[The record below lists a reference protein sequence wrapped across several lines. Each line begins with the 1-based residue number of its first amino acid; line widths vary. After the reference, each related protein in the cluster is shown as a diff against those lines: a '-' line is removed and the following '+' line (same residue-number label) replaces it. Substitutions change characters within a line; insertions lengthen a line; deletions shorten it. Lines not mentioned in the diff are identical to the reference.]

1 MARPLP
7 RLQGGSVTVSVL
19 GIRHHGPGSARAV
32 REELRRLEPDA
43 VLVEGP
49 PEADALLGL
58 APEME
63 PPVALLAHARAR
75 AVFWPF
81 AVFSPE
87 WQAILYGAA
96 ARIPVR
102 FIDLPAAATLAAPDT
117 DAHAGPHSDPLGE
130 LAAAAGYDDPERWWE
145 DVVEHRGDTPFQV
158 IAEAMAAVREGYA
171 PADREARRE
180 AHMRRCLRAAIK
192 EGFRRIA
199 VVCGAW
205 HVPALTGP
213 LPPATADNAL
223 LRGLPKVK
231 TELTWVPWTYG
242 RLASWSGYGAGITSP
257 GWYHH
262 LFTAPDRPVERW
274 LTAAAAVLRE
284 EGLAVSSAHVIEA
297 IRLAEGLAALRGRPL
312 AGLGEVTDAVRA
324 VLCDGDELLVSLVQR
339 RMVVG
344 DRLGAVSERTPM
356 VPLQRDLAEQRR
368 KVKLKAEA
376 VDRELDLDLR
386 RPLDLARSHLLHRLR
401 MLGVEWGRL
410 GETRG
415 KGTFREVWRLAWHPE
430 FDLTLIESAALGT
443 TVESAATRRAR
454 DLASD
459 AGAGAPGRV
468 RPAPA
473 GTRGVMPSP
482 GPPSPG
488 APSPGAAVPAG
499 AAVSLAGLTGLVE
512 LCLLADLRD
521 ALPDVLAALSA
532 KAALDTDLTH
542 LMAALPAMA
551 RAHRYGDVRGTSAAG
566 LEAVA
571 ESMLDRICAGLPAAV
586 AGLDD
591 ESAAALVVH
600 VDAVHAAAALLADSA
615 VASTPRGP
623 AEPVPAP
630 APRTIG
636 EGPAATSPMADS
648 PSAEPGATP
657 AGSPSAEPGPTPA
670 GSPSAGSEVPAGPG
684 ASVSGE
690 DCGATPSGGGSS
702 AGAGSE
708 VPAGP
713 GASVSGEDCGAT
725 PSGGGASAGAG
736 STAPVG
742 SGTSTHDEVSR
753 GKASPRER
761 WLATLGAV
769 CDHAE
774 PHGLI
779 EGRLTRLLL
788 DAGKLDARDASDR
801 MSRAM
806 SHGHPPARSAAWVEG
821 FLAGGALMLVHDPRL
836 LALVDGWLSGLTGD
850 QFTEVLPLL
859 RRTFAAFEAPE
870 RRAIGQRVRAAGSGT
885 ASRPHEVDDDRAAEA
900 VRTVQTILGVA
911 HG

>member
-1 MARPLP
+1 M
-7 RLQGGSVTVSVL
+7 SVSVL

-32 REELRRLEPDA
+32 REELRRLRPDA

-63 PPVALLAHARAR
+63 PPVALLAHARAH

-87 WQAILYGAA
+87 WQAILYGTAA
-96 ARIPVR
+96 GIPVR
-102 FIDLPAAATLAAPDT
+102 FIDLPAAHTLAAS
-117 DAHAGPHSDPLGE
+117 AAASSAEDPLGD

-158 IAEAMAAVREGYA
+158 IAEAMTAVREGHV
-171 PADREARRE
+171 PGEREARRE

-192 EGFRRIA
+192 EGHERIA

-205 HVPALTGP
+205 HVPALAGP
-213 LPPATADNAL
+213 LPSAAADNAL

-231 TELTWVPWTYG
+231 AELTWVPWTYG
-242 RLASWSGYGAGITSP
+242 RLASRSGYGAGITSP

-274 LTAAAAVLRE
+274 LTAAAQVLRE
-284 EGLAVSSAHVIEA
+284 EGRVVSAAHVIEA
-297 IRLAEGLAALRGRPL
+297 VRLADGLAALRGRPL
-312 AGLGEVTDAVRA
+312 AGLGEVTEAVRA

-356 VPLQRDLAEQRR
+356 VPLQRDLVEQRR

-376 VDRELDLDLR
+376 VERELDLDLR
-386 RPLDLARSHLLHRLR
+386 RPIDLARSHLLHRLR
-401 MLGVEWGRL
+401 VLGVEWGRL

-415 KGTFREVWRLAWHPE
+415 KGTFREVWRLTWHPE
-430 FDLTLIESAALGT
+430 FDLRLIESAALGT
-443 TVESAATRRAR
+443 TVESAATQRAR
-454 DLASD
+454 DLAS
-459 AGAGAPGRV
+459 GHLEGGPSHGE
-468 RPAPA
+468 
-473 GTRGVMPSP
+473 PSP
-482 GPPSPG
+482 GGSGDGRSSGGGPSG
-488 APSPGAAVPAG
+488 GPAG
-499 AAVSLAGLTGLVE
+499 SLAELTGLVE

-521 ALPDVLAALSA
+521 ALPDVLSALSA
-532 KAALDTDLTH
+532 CAALDTDLTH

-586 AGLDD
+586 TGLDD
-591 ESAAALVVH
+591 ESAAALVRH
-600 VDAVHAAAALLADSA
+600 LDAVHAATALLTDPPPP
-615 VASTPRGP
+615 VAIPPP
-623 AEPVPAP
+623 ASGDAP
-630 APRTIG
+630 GEVAPPT
-636 EGPAATSPMADS
+636 T
-648 PSAEPGATP
+648 GAP
-657 AGSPSAEPGPTPA
+657 AGS
-670 GSPSAGSEVPAGPG
+670 
-684 ASVSGE
+684 
-690 DCGATPSGGGSS
+690 
-702 AGAGSE
+702 
-708 VPAGP
+708 
-713 GASVSGEDCGAT
+713 
-725 PSGGGASAGAG
+725 GGASEPGMPGA
-736 STAPVG
+736 
-742 SGTSTHDEVSR
+742 DVSR
-753 GKASPRER
+753 RAMTSSRKR
-761 WLATLGAV
+761 WLATLEAV
-769 CDHAE
+769 CDHAG

-788 DAGKLDARDASDR
+788 DAGELDPRAAGDR

-836 LALVDGWLSGLTGD
+836 LALVDGWLSGLTDD
-850 QFTEVLPLL
+850 QFIEVLPLL

-870 RRAIGQRVRAAGSGT
+870 RRAIGERVRTAGSGT
-885 ASRPHEVDDDRAAEA
+885 ASRPHEVDEGRAAPA
-900 VRTVQTILGVA
+900 VRTVRMILGVA

>member
-1 MARPLP
+1 M
-7 RLQGGSVTVSVL
+7 SVSVL

-63 PPVALLAHARAR
+63 PPVALLAHARAH

-87 WQAILYGAA
+87 WQAILYGVAA
-96 ARIPVR
+96 GIPVR
-102 FIDLPAAATLAAPDT
+102 FIDLPAANTLAAPAPDPGA
-117 DAHAGPHSDPLGE
+117 DAHADPLGD
-130 LAAAAGYDDPERWWE
+130 LAAVAGYDDPERWWE

-158 IAEAMAAVREGYA
+158 IAEAMTAVREGHT
-171 PADREARRE
+171 PGDREARRE

-192 EGFRRIA
+192 EGFQRIA

-213 LPPATADNAL
+213 LPSASADNAL

-231 TELTWVPWTYG
+231 AELTWVPWTYG
-242 RLASWSGYGAGITSP
+242 RLAARSGYGAGITSP

-262 LFTAPDRPVERW
+262 LFTVPDRPVERW

-284 EGLAVSSAHVIEA
+284 EGLAVSAAHVIEA
-297 IRLAEGLAALRGRPL
+297 VRLAEGLAALRGRPL
-312 AGLGEVTDAVRA
+312 AGLGEVTEAVRA
-324 VLCDGDELLVSLVQR
+324 VLCDGDELPVSLVQR
-339 RMVVG
+339 HMVVG

-356 VPLQRDLAEQRR
+356 VPLQRDLVEQRR

-376 VDRELDLDLR
+376 LERELDLDLR

-401 MLGVEWGRL
+401 ILGVEWGRL

-443 TVESAATRRAR
+443 TVESAATRQAR
-454 DLASD
+454 DLAS
-459 AGAGAPGRV
+459 GAGVGARPIPLGR
-468 RPAPA
+468 
-473 GTRGVMPSP
+473 RGGV
-482 GPPSPG
+482 PSPG
-488 APSPGAAVPAG
+488 ASGPGPGTVQAG
-499 AAVSLAGLTGLVE
+499 PGVSLAELTGLVE
-512 LCLLADLRD
+512 LCLLADLPD

-532 KAALDTDLTH
+532 RAALDTDLTR

-551 RAHRYGDVRGTSAAG
+551 RAHRYGDVRGTSETG

-586 AGLDD
+586 TGLDD
-591 ESAAALVVH
+591 ESAAALVLH
-600 VDAVHAAAALLADSA
+600 IDAVHAAAALLTDPPPTPVDRPAA
-615 VASTPRGP
+615 VAPRAFSESPALDTPAPPSSGASPANPPSPGSSPP
-623 AEPVPAP
+623 AEVTAP
-630 APRTIG
+630 GDSDELFSVSSPGEFPGSPSPTGAAPSTRAG
-636 EGPAATSPMADS
+636 SEGPAGPDR
-648 PSAEPGATP
+648 P
-657 AGSPSAEPGPTPA
+657 ALGR
-670 GSPSAGSEVPAGPG
+670 
-684 ASVSGE
+684 
-690 DCGATPSGGGSS
+690 
-702 AGAGSE
+702 
-708 VPAGP
+708 
-713 GASVSGEDCGAT
+713 
-725 PSGGGASAGAG
+725 
-736 STAPVG
+736 AP
-742 SGTSTHDEVSR
+742 R
-753 GKASPRER
+753 AKASPRER

-779 EGRLTRLLL
+779 EGRLTRILL
-788 DAGKLDARDASDR
+788 DAGQLDLHDASDR

-885 ASRPHEVDDDRAAEA
+885 ASGPHEVDEDRAARA
-900 VRTVQTILGVA
+900 VRTVQMILGVPR
-911 HG
+911 G